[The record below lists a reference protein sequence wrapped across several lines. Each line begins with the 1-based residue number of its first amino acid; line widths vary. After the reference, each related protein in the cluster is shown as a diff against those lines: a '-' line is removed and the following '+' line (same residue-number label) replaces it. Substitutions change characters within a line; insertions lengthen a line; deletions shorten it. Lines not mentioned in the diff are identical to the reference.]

1 MDHVVQFH
9 NVETWQWQV
18 TDKAEQVIWDY
29 TNRLGYVK
37 VTVHPAIC
45 KFLPFQALLASREN
59 TMNTAP
65 SLTWVGGS
73 KDFFLFKQCKL
84 HWSLAHTS
92 TGSIYGLS
100 YSFKKNDILLYSR
113 YWLFFS
119 L

>member
-73 KDFFLFKQCKL
+73 KDFFF
-84 HWSLAHTS
+84 
-92 TGSIYGLS
+92 I
-100 YSFKKNDILLYSR
+100 
-113 YWLFFS
+113 
-119 L
+119 